1 MLQCCFKDILAKIP
15 EGVQLKKFESS
26 LTFSAEKVKKILFA
40 KIEEE
45 KEKIENNKTEENVKL
60 DKELYDK
67 ASALYDDSKINVLSL
82 FSGAGGLDLGV
93 EIAAASAKHGV
104 DKTYAAF
111 QNRRE
116 LSKLLDST
124 NVIYSND
131 LFASANATYKDNFSG
146 NYVKDT
152 RDVRK
157 VISFPKADLVLGG
170 FPCPGFSVAGP
181 RLLDDPRNFL
191 YIHYIRALMD
201 STPKIFIAE
210 NVKGL
215 MTMAG
220 GKVLSQMKEDFSA
233 AGYKVTANLVNAKNY
248 GVPQSRER
256 VFLVGVRNDIAD
268 KFQYTVPEPTNGPD
282 TDKPYITLKEAISDL
297 PEHPA
302 DYFKGTYS
310 SIYMSRNRKKSW
322 DDVSFTIQASARQAP
337 QYPGG
342 KPMVK
347 LGRDKWEFQ
356 GDLNRRLSVKECA
369 RIQTFPDW
377 FEFSDGGKDNVSLAN
392 RLNEKYKQIGN
403 AVPVLLAEKI
413 VRPVMEFLESYK

>member
-1 MLQCCFKDILAKIP
+1 M
-15 EGVQLKKFESS
+15 KKFESS
-26 LTFSAEKVKKILFA
+26 LTFSAEKVKKILFTKIKEEKD
-40 KIEEE
+40 KIE
-45 KEKIENNKTEENVKL
+45 KNRTEENVKL
-60 DKELYDK
+60 DKEIYNRASNLYDNK
-67 ASALYDDSKINVLSL
+67 KINVLSL

-93 EIAAASAKHGV
+93 EIAAASAKYGA

-111 QNRRE
+111 QDRRE
-116 LSKLLDST
+116 LSQLLDST
-124 NVIYSND
+124 NIIYSND

-146 NYVKDT
+146 NYVKDS
-152 RDVRK
+152 RDIRK
-157 VISFPKADLVLGG
+157 VIAFPKSDLILGG

-201 STPKIFIAE
+201 SNPQIFIAE

-233 AGYKVTANLVNAKNY
+233 AGYKVTANLVNAKDY

-256 VFLVGVRNDIAD
+256 VILIGVRNDIAH
-268 KFQYTVPEPTNGPD
+268 KFQYTVPQPTNGPG
-282 TDKPYITLKEAISDL
+282 TNKPYFTLKDAIFDL
-297 PEHPA
+297 PAHPS

-347 LGRDKWEFQ
+347 VDKDKWEFQ
-356 GDLNRRLSVKECA
+356 GDQNRRLSVKECA

-377 FEFSDGGKDNVSLAN
+377 FNFSDSGKDNVSLAN

-403 AVPVLLAEKI
+403 AVPVMLAEKI
-413 VRPVMEFLESYK
+413 SRPVMEFLEKQK